1 MLLFDLT
8 EKEHAGV
15 MERRLQRAR
24 EELAKMDEEN
34 VELGYDLIKEEVSS
48 STQRDI
54 ALRPAYLVN
63 RRRRD

>member
-34 VELGYDLIKEEVSS
+34 VELGYDLIKEEVS
-48 STQRDI
+48 
-54 ALRPAYLVN
+54 
-63 RRRRD
+63 